1 MGGAMASSLWQWFFE
16 GGDSCGFKWFPI
28 FGMTAARF
36 GCVISQK
43 ADEWTR
49 TFRLHILITHNLVN

>member
-43 ADEWTR
+43 TNEWTR
-49 TFRLHILITHNLVN
+49 TFRLHTDYS